1 MKPLH
6 SYIAIAILLLICG
19 FLYRELRKKSAE
31 NNRKDSIISEKTDSI
46 HHFKTESGRQA
57 VEKSAAIATTSE
69 FEEAYPELLAEL
81 KDLKV
86 KVKDLRAIVQVGFQA
101 EGSGTMIV
109 RDTVYQDSVRYK
121 EIYMDDGYLKFG
133 TMWPD
138 MANGRMDKNL
148 PGLYRYT
155 YRDTLTYG
163 FRTERKWFLG
173 KERLYGFGGLK
184 NPQANIRSATN
195 VLIEDYKDKRFS
207 IGPYVGYGLIG
218 NRIDFGVSVQ
228 YAVWKF

>member
-1 MKPLH
+1 MKPTWP
-6 SYIAIAILLLICG
+6 YITIVVLLVAIGLLMWHI
-19 FLYRELRKKSAE
+19 RKKSAE
-31 NNRKDSIISEKTDSI
+31 NNRKDSIISEKTDSL

-57 VEKSAAIATTSE
+57 IEKPAAIATTSE

-109 RDTVYQDSVRYK
+109 RDTVYQDSIHQVYK
-121 EIYMDDGYLKFG
+121 PMFMDDGFLQFETNEHRGYE
-133 TMWPD
+133 
-138 MANGRMDKNL
+138 
-148 PGLYRYT
+148 YT

-163 FRTERKWFLG
+163 FRTERKWLLG
-173 KERLYGFGGLK
+173 RSRLYGFGGLK

-207 IGPYVGYGLIG
+207 IGPYVGYGVIG